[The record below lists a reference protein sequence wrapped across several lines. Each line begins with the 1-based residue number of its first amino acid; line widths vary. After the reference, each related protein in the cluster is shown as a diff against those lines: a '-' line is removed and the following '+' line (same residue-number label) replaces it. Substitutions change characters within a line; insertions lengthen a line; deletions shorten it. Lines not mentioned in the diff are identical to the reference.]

1 MNKELVDF
9 IELCLADDLIS
20 EKERKVIFKKAK
32 ELGVSED
39 ECDIL
44 IDSLSQK
51 NNNSKNKIQA
61 KPSIEKRDFKKKLAK
76 SIPPAK
82 LDMENKL
89 REEIAKLNTGI
100 ENSNKEKE
108 ITISKIN
115 DSFKILNN
123 KRDSLKDEFQTYKS
137 NFNKDLKKHINSL
150 FNGIEN
156 DLSNKFGQTSIILD
170 DSKKYNANN
179 LDTKSLNKVLSDQVK
194 WDSSALN
201 NKNHKRMLIFY
212 FIGYGGLSIS
222 IIFMLFAVYSV
233 DFWAYMFWACL
244 GITFIGKHFKSKK
257 QANTM
262 NFSNDDVLSVASK
275 HIKKNKSR
283 IDDLKNMRK
292 IISQAEPLFKYSR
305 SIHARQ

>member
-1 MNKELVDF
+1 MNKKLVDF

-51 NNNSKNKIQA
+51 NNNSKNEIQA
-61 KPSIEKRDFKKKLAK
+61 KPSIEKREFKKKLAK

-100 ENSNKEKE
+100 ENSINEKS

-115 DSFKILNN
+115 ESFKILND
-123 KRDSLKDEFQTYKS
+123 KRDSLNDDFQTYKS
-137 NFNKDLKKHINSL
+137 NFDKDLKKHINSL
-150 FNGIEN
+150 FKGIEN
-156 DLSNKFGQTSIILD
+156 DLSNEFGQTSIILD

-179 LDTKSLNKVLSDQVK
+179 LNTESLNKVLSDQVK

-201 NKNHKRMLIFY
+201 NKNHKRMLIFN
-212 FIGYGGLSIS
+212 FIGCGGFILMFFNDFSFGYQQTTIWGSLIS
-222 IIFMLFAVYSV
+222 L
-233 DFWAYMFWACL
+233 L
-244 GITFIGKHFKSKK
+244 IGRNFKNKK
-257 QANTM
+257 KANTM
-262 NFSNDDVLSVASK
+262 NFSKDDILSVASK
-275 HIKKNKSR
+275 HINKNKSR
-283 IDDLKNMRK
+283 IDDLENKRK
-292 IISQAEPLFKYSR
+292 IISQAESLFNYSR
-305 SIHARQ
+305 SI

>member
-1 MNKELVDF
+1 MNKKLVDF

-51 NNNSKNKIQA
+51 NNNSKNEIQA
-61 KPSIEKRDFKKKLAK
+61 KPSIEKREFKKKLAK

-100 ENSNKEKE
+100 ENSINEKS

-115 DSFKILNN
+115 ESFKILND
-123 KRDSLKDEFQTYKS
+123 KRDSLNDDFQTYKS
-137 NFNKDLKKHINSL
+137 NFDKDLKKHINSL
-150 FNGIEN
+150 FKGIEN
-156 DLSNKFGQTSIILD
+156 DLSNEFGQTSIILD

-179 LDTKSLNKVLSDQVK
+179 LNTESLNKVLSDQVK
-194 WDSSALN
+194 WDSSELN
-201 NKNHKRMLIFY
+201 NKNHKRMLIFN
-212 FIGYGGLSIS
+212 FIGCGGFILMFFNDFSFGYQQTTIWGSLIS
-222 IIFMLFAVYSV
+222 L
-233 DFWAYMFWACL
+233 L
-244 GITFIGKHFKSKK
+244 IGRNFKNKK
-257 QANTM
+257 KANTM
-262 NFSNDDVLSVASK
+262 NFSKDDILSVASK
-275 HIKKNKSR
+275 HINKNKSR
-283 IDDLKNMRK
+283 IDDLENKRK
-292 IISQAEPLFKYSR
+292 IISQAESLFNYSR
-305 SIHARQ
+305 SI